1 MQMIVRDYYKL
12 QYTNKIDNIEGI
24 KNILRNVQPSMTETG
39 RNRKQEQIHCE
50 Y

>member
-1 MQMIVRDYYKL
+1 MQSIVSDYYKL

-24 KNILRNVQPSMTETG
+24 NKILRNVQPSMTETG
-39 RNRKQEQIHCE
+39 RNRKHEQIYCK